1 MLAAANSCNTG
12 NPFFS
17 FSPPLM
23 TEHSI
28 APDVCMFAERFKS
41 PVFCSD
47 TQHAAMFLLD
57 QSELF
62 PPPPKK
68 TPNPKR
74 NLPHPVPAEPTPDI
88 VSHRRHV

>member
-17 FSPPLM
+17 FSPLLM

-62 PPPPKK
+62 FPSNPPPSKKNPKPKK
-68 TPNPKR
+68 ESATSCPR
-74 NLPHPVPAEPTPDI
+74 
-88 VSHRRHV
+88 